1 MYLYSLFLL
10 AVTIV
15 IAVLFAHG
23 KREKY
28 PLFTKM
34 FLRTSIIAA
43 FLALLY
49 NLVFLQQGAIIW
61 DVVK

>member
-1 MYLYSLFLL
+1 
-10 AVTIV
+10 
-15 IAVLFAHG
+15 
-23 KREKY
+23 
-28 PLFTKM
+28 M